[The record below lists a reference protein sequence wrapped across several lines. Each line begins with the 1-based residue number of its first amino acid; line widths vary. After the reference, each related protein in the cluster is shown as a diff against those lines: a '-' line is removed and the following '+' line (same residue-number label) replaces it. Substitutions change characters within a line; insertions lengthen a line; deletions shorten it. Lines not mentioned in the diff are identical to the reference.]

1 MDLYGINAIENQTVT
16 LPPHLTDYFNAKM
29 PGETSIEKSENKP
42 MDVAP
47 PTATSVSIILNVEN
61 VQCGN
66 YRIFL
71 SLKFYMKSKSEN

>member
-47 PTATSVSIILNVEN
+47 PTATSVSMILNVEN
-61 VQCGN
+61 AQCGN

>member
-1 MDLYGINAIENQTVT
+1 MSFSNKFYSKSMDLYGINAIENQSVT

-47 PTATSVSIILNVEN
+47 PTATSVSMILYVEIA
-61 VQCGN
+61 QCGN
-66 YRIFL
+66 CRIFL
-71 SLKFYMKSKSEN
+71 

>member
-29 PGETSIEKSENKP
+29 PGETSIEKSANKP
-42 MDVAP
+42 MDVTP
-47 PTATSVSIILNVEN
+47 PTATSVSMILNVEN
-61 VQCGN
+61 AQCGN